1 MHELD
6 IDQRRTILLL
16 KKLLDLQIT
25 EDHPWLKP
33 SRDGSGFFKL
43 IIAIYAKAFGIVAL
57 IACQALLLTSFYLY
71 LRFVCLRC
79 LKVISAF

>member
-25 EDHPWLKP
+25 EDHPWLKQVGMVQVF
-33 SRDGSGFFKL
+33 SS
-43 IIAIYAKAFGIVAL
+43 
-57 IACQALLLTSFYLY
+57 
-71 LRFVCLRC
+71 
-79 LKVISAF
+79 